1 MGSEGGAGEK
11 WTESGSTTWWKH
23 LPVTWVGLMGHKGKA
38 KIRYFLGVCLEP
50 LGAPCVLLRCAILI
64 KAGVW

>member
-1 MGSEGGAGEK
+1 MDRVRIHYVVETPAIGVGG
-11 WTESGSTTWWKH
+11 
-23 LPVTWVGLMGHKGKA
+23 VGGHKGKA